1 MKTRQEYIDEI
12 LDLQDDVRKLAD
24 KYYDYFSINEYECVV
39 SDINDYQD
47 EDFETFESDEE
58 LKDYIKYLKD
68 LIKEWY
74 SMQNELLYELEYKVG
89 ELRRRIIRDIDTD
102 KLTLKQVLDFG
113 LDKVFLNGYELYIDA
128 VNKDNIGYI
137 IDGYYLTDEELLN
150 AVVQYENDEIY
161 VDLYDR
167 EYDYLQVKVKFVDD
181 KYNKM
186 LTEYFTKLDMENKQ
200 DDETTQ
206 EQHN

>member
-68 LIKEWY
+68 LIKE
-74 SMQNELLYELEYKVG
+74 
-89 ELRRRIIRDIDTD
+89 
-102 KLTLKQVLDFG
+102 
-113 LDKVFLNGYELYIDA
+113 
-128 VNKDNIGYI
+128 
-137 IDGYYLTDEELLN
+137 
-150 AVVQYENDEIY
+150 
-161 VDLYDR
+161 
-167 EYDYLQVKVKFVDD
+167 
-181 KYNKM
+181 
-186 LTEYFTKLDMENKQ
+186 
-200 DDETTQ
+200 
-206 EQHN
+206 

>member
-1 MKTRQEYIDEI
+1 
-12 LDLQDDVRKLAD
+12 
-24 KYYDYFSINEYECVV
+24 
-39 SDINDYQD
+39 
-47 EDFETFESDEE
+47 
-58 LKDYIKYLKD
+58 
-68 LIKEWY
+68 
-74 SMQNELLYELEYKVG
+74 MQNKLLYELEYKVG

-186 LTEYFTKLDMENKQ
+186 LTEYFTKLDMESKQ